1 MTRNSVTTRRQKSAA
16 ALAAAAAA
24 ANKQLTRSASKTTLK
39 TDSCEE
45 DVDVL
50 DMAMMTSEDDD
61 DKIINDNNS
70 NASQEDTTTTTT
82 TTTPTTPQL
91 LTEEAAPNKPP
102 PRPSTSTTTST
113 VLVNSPPGPP
123 QPAAANAAPRAPAA
137 ASSTAIAPFL
147 CKTYDIVDD
156 PTSNQIV
163 SWSDNKNS
171 FVVWEPANFAHNL
184 LPKHFKHNN
193 FSSFVRQL
201 NTYGFKKTDP
211 DRWEFRND
219 GFAKDRRDLLATITR
234 RKAQAK
240 GAVVVGA
247 DEAMVQLLR
256 SKGVAGDE
264 HDHAATDILAPMEEL
279 TVREREELR
288 QLRKSQQDT
297 RHVVSELTQR
307 LEVQERQMQRLC
319 QLLARALKDDSIAP
333 QALLDFGPTERVPL
347 SAKRR
352 RSSRDDGA
360 MATMMLPAPP
370 LHDVEEDD
378 EDDDEEE
385 EEEEYEDAE
394 EGEEDDVDDVHHEQL
409 VVVEE
414 REREAIGDDMQHQPS
429 HISSQQL
436 TRIVP
441 AEAASNFA
449 FIDTARADEAH
460 AAAPMM
466 ANPLVDPPNWM
477 GNAPFPDYNASI
489 DDSPMLPYFGEGDI
503 DGTQQ
508 GLKSTFIDDVDDD
521 DNHKHNNNLIPG
533 EAIKPSS
540 DFAFSGSLIA
550 TV

>member
-1 MTRNSVTTRRQKSAA
+1 MTTRRQKSAA
-16 ALAAAAAA
+16 ALAAAAANKQPV
-24 ANKQLTRSASKTTLK
+24 NKQLARSASKTTLK

-61 DKIINDNNS
+61 KIINDNNS

-82 TTTPTTPQL
+82 TTPTTPQL
-91 LTEEAAPNKPP
+91 LTEDAAPNKPP

-279 TVREREELR
+279 TGREREELR

-319 QLLARALKDDSIAP
+319 QLLARAMKDDSIAP
-333 QALLDFGPTERVPL
+333 QALLDFGPAERVPL

-378 EDDDEEE
+378 EEEE

-394 EGEEDDVDDVHHEQL
+394 EDEEDDVDDVHHEQL

-449 FIDTARADEAH
+449 FIDTAPADEAH

-466 ANPLVDPPNWM
+466 ANPLVDPPTWM

-521 DNHKHNNNLIPG
+521 DNHKHNNNLTPG

-540 DFAFSGSLIA
+540 GFAFSGSLIA